1 MRSRSLALLLTTL
14 LLAGCPSRGP
24 DPWEENAGV
33 YEARLGAPGTQQR
46 IVTLWLDEGGTARLE
61 TVYVGKARGPLD
73 EGRWSA
79 TGSDISVTLN
89 DASEPLVFRRVGKEL
104 LPESWDRTRYG
115 SEGLL
120 LQRRWPR

>member
-1 MRSRSLALLLTTL
+1 MPLRLLALALTAL

-33 YEARLGAPGTQQR
+33 YTARFPAAGAQQR

-61 TVYVGKARGPLD
+61 QVFVGKERLPVD
-73 EGRWSA
+73 SGRWRA
-79 TGSDISVTLN
+79 TGTDITVTLA

-104 LPESWDRTRYG
+104 LPESWDKTRYG
-115 SEGLL
+115 SELT

>member
-1 MRSRSLALLLTTL
+1 MRPHALVLLLATLLLT
-14 LLAGCPSRGP
+14 GCPSRGP

-33 YEARLGAPGTQQR
+33 YTARFPAADAQER

-61 TVYVGKARGPLD
+61 QVYVGKARLPVD

-79 TGSDISVTLN
+79 TGTDITVTLA
-89 DASEPLVFRRVGKEL
+89 DASEPIVFRRVGKEL
-104 LPESWDRTRYG
+104 LPESWDKKRYG
-115 SEGLL
+115 SEGLI